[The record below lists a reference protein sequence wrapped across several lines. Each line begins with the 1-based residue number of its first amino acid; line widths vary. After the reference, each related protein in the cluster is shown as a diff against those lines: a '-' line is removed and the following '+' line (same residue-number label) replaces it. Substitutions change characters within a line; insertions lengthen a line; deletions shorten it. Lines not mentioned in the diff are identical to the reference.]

1 MTLRTPRR
9 RISPRTKRRYRAIR
23 EFFRRALGSSSQPDI
38 KISSSIAL
46 NVTDLKR
53 KIVGLEQQLDEVNR
67 HCKDITCFD
76 CSRRESESCL
86 RSEARNIRESE
97 SSNPS
102 EGKHLRELDSC
113 NPSEEKFVRNS
124 NSYILADAKNEID
137 TIEEQT
143 ETSYEKKLNGTETK
157 FLYKSSDGNYIK
169 SKESENVCNIQDA
182 IDAKQTQDLLDEY
195 GRHITKVK
203 NKKSKLNRS
212 NDHSAKLH
220 KHKARS
226 VYDNIASANST
237 CSFRSLTEPRMVRS
251 SSPGYSGRHKD
262 RNYSLEYA
270 EAAPSR
276 THKDKKY
283 REHMKRN
290 KIELQKDYYE
300 QRPLKARKNKNQNR
314 ELDQDFIADI
324 IRRQY
329 KPVKMFDRKQSD
341 LSQISAPVCRDQ
353 EFPSIR
359 EDIQEGTEL
368 CSCCYDVTK
377 HRTKYSDLSEMRSI
391 CDTRLYSSK
400 RHSRGKRRRIPIEV
414 YDNSD
419 LYDLIPVKEKSS
431 PKTRRKFV
439 EDTMIPYEY
448 YREVP
453 PSPRTLRPKLNLK
466 AQYNTEFEDYMKH
479 AVRKAS
485 PHKQRRRRE
494 RLDVES
500 DITSV
505 ADPKLNKGQLLKT
518 HKNMTCQVE
527 DEDLCQRQQDNA
539 TAISLQYPSYTNDQ
553 VNATIETTFNKTEEI
568 EMPVDKTDKALC
580 EIKDI
585 LQNFLHE
592 IKKETTAS
600 QCDKS
605 EISSKDETVENNN
618 INENSTKI
626 TGSRMPNSRHS
637 ISYNV
642 GCNPSPYMTPFQ
654 NPCCYPMM
662 PVCPVNYPIS
672 MQSGFMIPS
681 QSYTC
686 TNCVNAPKEPVH
698 TDHCCNKNATTT
710 GTCNT
715 ETCHTE
721 TEKLIKEIYKF
732 VAQSPNKKKESS
744 VSDRNEARNV
754 GTKMLTSRSVG
765 ESSKMSK
772 HDAKVGTAPL
782 RCYSKS
788 CEAIG
793 SRNDSED
800 YSSQTNPTYSDTV
813 LEKISLEV
821 TQSTIESE
829 MEDIIA
835 SEGKDKRNKFSKV
848 LRSFGMFKKKK
859 KDVIEELSESGS
871 VIDVPVKPISQRAP
885 YQQEITNY
893 MMHEPEYYHP
903 PPLTS
908 YYQRPHE
915 YHPDYNPPYN
925 PGLPE
930 YQPPPP
936 IHDYYGPRMPYPGTA
951 EQASAPPLHPKER
964 PTAPPYL
971 SSYDSP
977 YKPMQQPQ
985 VPLCLKEIEVK
996 SIGTQSERKMSI
1008 FRKIKK
1014 KMQPLQPLSHTPPIP
1029 QSSDDDNYQ
1038 KTCSTQTQVAEA
1050 KFAPVTKPFFNW
1062 KKLQSKAMMGNGS
1075 VDVDPM
1081 KKFTAIAQK
1090 ELAEND
1096 LKIRRAMMKKLFNKR
1111 NPFSSKNLVM
1121 QTLLGKDKP
1130 HYIEPPVMFKPK
1142 LFL

>member
-23 EFFRRALGSSSQPDI
+23 EFFRRALGSSSQPDL

-76 CSRRESESCL
+76 CSRQESESCL
-86 RSEARNIRESE
+86 RSEARNVRESE

-113 NPSEEKFVRNS
+113 NPSEGKFVRNS
-124 NSYILADAKNEID
+124 NSYILADVKNEID

-169 SKESENVCNIQDA
+169 SEESENICNIQDA
-182 IDAKQTQDLLDEY
+182 IDAKQTQGLLDEY

-203 NKKSKLNRS
+203 NKKNKLNRS

-220 KHKARS
+220 KYKARS

-237 CSFRSLTEPRMVRS
+237 SSFRSLAEPRMVRS
-251 SSPGYSGRHKD
+251 SSPGYSGPHKD
-262 RNYSLEYA
+262 RNYLPEYA
-270 EAAPSR
+270 EPAPSR

-283 REHMKRN
+283 RELMKRN
-290 KIELQKDYYE
+290 KIELQKEYYE
-300 QRPLKARKNKNQNR
+300 PRPLKARKHKHQNR

-329 KPVKMFDRKQSD
+329 KPMKMFDRRQSD
-341 LSQISAPVCRDQ
+341 LSQISAPICRDQ

-377 HRTKYSDLSEMRSI
+377 HKTKYSDLSEMRSI

-400 RHSRGKRRRIPIEV
+400 KQARGKRRRVPMEV

-419 LYDLIPVKEKSS
+419 LYDLIPVKEKCS

-466 AQYNTEFEDYMKH
+466 AQYNTEFEDYMTHMKH
-479 AVRKAS
+479 AAKKGS

-494 RLDVES
+494 RLEVES

-505 ADPKLNKGQLLKT
+505 ADPQLTKRQLLKT

-527 DEDLCQRQQDNA
+527 NDDLCQRDNA
-539 TAISLQYPSYTNDQ
+539 TAVSLQYPTYTNDQ
-553 VNATIETTFNKTEEI
+553 ANATIETAFNKTDEI

-592 IKKETTAS
+592 IKKETTPS

-605 EISSKDETVENNN
+605 EISSKDENCENNN

-637 ISYNV
+637 INYSV
-642 GCNPSPYMTPFQ
+642 GCNQSPYMTPFQ

-662 PVCPVNYPIS
+662 QMCPMNCPIS

-686 TNCVNAPKEPVH
+686 TNCVNASKEPVH
-698 TDHCCNKNATTT
+698 SEHCCNKNVTTT
-710 GTCNT
+710 GTCHT

-721 TEKLIKEIYKF
+721 TEELIKEIYKF
-732 VAQSPNKKKESS
+732 VAQSPNRKKET
-744 VSDRNEARNV
+744 DWNEAGHV
-754 GTKMLTSRSVG
+754 GTKILTSRSVG
-765 ESSKMSK
+765 ESSKISK

-782 RCYSKS
+782 KCYSKS

-793 SRNDSED
+793 SRNGSEE
-800 YSSQTNPTYSDTV
+800 YNSETNPTYSDTV
-813 LEKISLEV
+813 LEKFSLEV
-821 TQSTIESE
+821 TQSTIDSE
-829 MEDIIA
+829 MEDIITT
-835 SEGKDKRNKFSKV
+835 EGKDKKKKFSNV

-859 KDVIEELSESGS
+859 KDVIEELSESES
-871 VIDVPVKPISQRAP
+871 AVEVPVKPMPPRAP

-893 MMHEPEYYHP
+893 MMQEPEYYRP
-903 PPLTS
+903 PPPMTS
-908 YYQRPHE
+908 YYPRPHE
-915 YHPDYNPPYN
+915 YHPDYHPPYN

-930 YQPPPP
+930 YQPPQA
-936 IHDYYGPRMPYPGTA
+936 IHDYYGPRMPYPGMV

-964 PTAPPYL
+964 PTAPPYH
-971 SSYDSP
+971 STYDNP

-996 SIGTQSERKMSI
+996 SIATQSERKMSI

-1014 KMQPLQPLSHTPPIP
+1014 KMQLPQLQLQPQPMP

-1038 KTCSTQTQVAEA
+1038 KTCSTQTQVAET
-1050 KFAPVTKPFFNW
+1050 KFGPVTKPLFNW
-1062 KKLQSKAMMGNGS
+1062 KKLQAKAMANQS
-1075 VDVDPM
+1075 EVDTM
-1081 KKFTAIAQK
+1081 KNFTALAQK
-1090 ELAEND
+1090 ELADND
-1096 LKIRRAMMKKLFNKR
+1096 LKMRNVMMKKLFNKR
-1111 NPFSSKNLVM
+1111 NPFSPKNLMV
-1121 QTLLGKDKP
+1121 QTLLGRDKN
-1130 HYIEPPVMFKPK
+1130 YIEPPVMFKPK